1 METQFSGGGA
11 GGSLSGGNSGRE
23 TLDQMADNPR
33 RGSHRRAH
41 SEIAFRLPD
50 DFLFDVDAELPFLD
64 VPSLS
69 EDNNSGDGLQFL
81 ALMDTEK
88 SPEPTSVVKEE
99 VGSGGGGGATHL
111 RSLSMDAAF
120 LDGLGFKAGAAENG
134 APTAPMPEAG
144 WRPQHRRAGSVDGFP
159 GPSSFPVAVE
169 SVADVKKAM
178 PADKLAELSLI
189 DPRRAKRILANRQS
203 AARSKERKIRYTS
216 ELERK
221 VQTLQTEATT
231 LSAQLT
237 LLQRDTNG
245 LTVENKELKLRLQAM
260 EQQAHLRDALNEALR
275 EEVQR
280 LKIATGQVP
289 PMNGNSFSRGMPQA
303 NAPFFRQNLQL
314 HHLGRAHVQHP
325 HLCPPMSSGEPL
337 ADQSQQKSVDFTG
350 GSGNN

>member
-1 METQFSGGGA
+1 MEAQFSGGGA
-11 GGSLSGGNSGRE
+11 GSSLSGGNSGRE
-23 TLDQMADNPR
+23 TLDQMADTPR

-81 ALMDTEK
+81 ALMDTDK

-99 VGSGGGGGATHL
+99 VGSGGRGGAVHL

-120 LDGLGFKAGAAENG
+120 LDGLGFKAGPAENG
-134 APTAPMPEAG
+134 GPSAPMPEAG

-189 DPRRAKRILANRQS
+189 DPRRAKRRGFRFFFSCSRFLLFIIILANRQS
-203 AARSKERKIRYTS
+203 AARSKERKIRYTG

-260 EQQAHLRDALNEALR
+260 EQQAHLRD
-275 EEVQR
+275 V
-280 LKIATGQVP
+280 
-289 PMNGNSFSRGMPQA
+289 
-303 NAPFFRQNLQL
+303 
-314 HHLGRAHVQHP
+314 
-325 HLCPPMSSGEPL
+325 C
-337 ADQSQQKSVDFTG
+337 
-350 GSGNN
+350 